1 MKLTPLTIARTA
13 GKLALSKKGF
23 DVKILKLKNIT
34 SICDYFVI
42 ASGDVDVHVKA
53 IAEAVDEGLL
63 EKGINPWHREGV
75 RGGKWILLDYVDV
88 VVHIFQK
95 SVREFY
101 ALEKL
106 WGDAPVEDIK

>member
-1 MKLTPLTIARTA
+1 MKQNSLTIARTA

-23 DVKILKLKNIT
+23 DVKILKLKNIS

-42 ASGDVDVHVKA
+42 VSGDVDVHVNA
-53 IAEAVDEGLL
+53 ISDAIEEGLL
-63 EKGINPWHREGV
+63 EYDIKPWHREGV
-75 RGGKWILLDYVDV
+75 RGGKWVLLDYVDV

-106 WGDAPVEDIK
+106 WGDAPVEELN